1 MVSRHLAASSSVWL
15 SPARILLGL
24 TGLLSVLGLFFVF
37 ESSLAEAFALVGDQ
51 YHFVKL
57 QAGYL
62 ILGWGALV
70 VAFLTPFRVWQK
82 AAPLLYGFGLLLMVM
97 VFIPGFGREING
109 AHRWLFIG
117 PFRGQPIEFV
127 KLAVTLFFASWM
139 IKHQRLLPFLFLTGI
154 PILLAMLQPDLGSCL
169 ILTAIA
175 FSLYFVAGGKIK
187 PFAALSVVSI
197 ALLTLLIITSPY
209 RLQRLQTFFN
219 PELDPLGSSF
229 HIRQITLAL
238 GSGGWFGQGI
248 GNSRQKF
255 SYIPEASTDSIF
267 AIVAEEVGFIGSISI
282 IALFLLYIWCAY
294 RIIKQT
300 HQGAYAQ
307 MVGMGILI
315 WISSQVI
322 LNLSAVVA
330 LVPLTGVPLP
340 FFSYGGTSLIM
351 ILLATG
357 ILLRLSRVP
366 KETKR

>member
-1 MVSRHLAASSSVWL
+1 M
-15 SPARILLGL
+15 
-24 TGLLSVLGLFFVF
+24 F
-37 ESSLAEAFALVGDQ
+37 ESSLAEAFSLVGDQ
-51 YHFVKL
+51 YHFVRL

-62 ILGWGALV
+62 VVGWCALV
-70 VAFLTPFRVWQK
+70 AAYLTPFKLWQK
-82 AAPLLYGFGLLLMVM
+82 AAPFLYGFGLFLLIL

-117 PFRGQPIEFV
+117 PVRGQPIEFV
-127 KLAVTLFFASWM
+127 KLGVIMFFASWM
-139 IKHQRLLPFLFLTGI
+139 VKHQRLLPFLLLTGL
-154 PILLAMLQPDLGSCL
+154 PVLLALLQPDLGSSL
-169 ILTAIA
+169 VLTSTA
-175 FSLYFVAGGKIK
+175 FALYFVAGGKIK
-187 PFAALSVVSI
+187 PFAAISAVAVI
-197 ALLTLLIITSPY
+197 LLTILIVTSPY
-209 RLQRLQTFFN
+209 RLERLQTFFN

-267 AIVAEEVGFIGSISI
+267 AIVAEEIGFLGSLSI
-282 IALFLLYIWCAY
+282 IALFVLYIGCAY
-294 RIIKQT
+294 RIITQT
-300 HQGAYAQ
+300 KQGAFGQ
-307 MVGMGILI
+307 LVGIGLLL
-315 WISSQVI
+315 WISAQVI

-340 FFSYGGTSLIM
+340 FFSYGGSSLIM